1 MEVPWFF
8 NKTRLASLAF
18 LMRVQKVLDSKETDL
33 RKFVTSSLRPEFRR
47 APSEKAFLFVG
58 LCSKG
63 AECYSYLAVFGM

>member
-33 RKFVTSSLRPEFRR
+33 RKFVTSRVSPGT
-47 APSEKAFLFVG
+47 V
-58 LCSKG
+58 
-63 AECYSYLAVFGM
+63 